1 MSQSTIWGAT
11 LKKALALQWGA
22 VAGLAG
28 IAGVVSLNAALSLLG
43 GGVAV
48 VVPNTLLA
56 VWLMGR
62 MQRED
67 AGGAGAV
74 ALMVA
79 EGLKLA
85 GTTGLLLATV
95 MLMGPKLVWP
105 GFLAGI
111 IGALLAQWLTLWVTR
126 RY

>member
-1 MSQSTIWGAT
+1 MSQSMIWGAT

-79 EGLKLA
+79 EGLKLV

-95 MLMGPKLVWP
+95 MLMGPKLAWP

>member
-1 MSQSTIWGAT
+1 MSQSMIWGAT

-79 EGLKLA
+79 EGLKLV